1 MAFGKQVKF
10 RLDSTCPL
18 RSQVGESRKHWERF
32 LRWKG
37 AGYPS
42 WEDFSLDE
50 GVAADT
56 IKRYSNQFKW
66 EERRQLDESSQLKGI
81 GERMYEGTV
90 VKATESGLL
99 PAPQPIARGLTAF
112 ALRYGHVIAP
122 GFKIDSLMAVFLT
135 ELEKWVE
142 GEQDFLML
150 NPHPR
155 SGKSTAAVLA
165 MAYSYLRYPTR
176 SQILI
181 SASGRLAALS
191 NQRLK
196 TLIETA
202 LPEPYA
208 LSKDSKSKMAFSGN
222 YEGAGLMYAASRG
235 GQLMGLTG
243 NRILCDDLIS
253 STQDIESPEIMA
265 TANRTM
271 TTDLFTRLTA
281 DSYGKGS
288 GICFIAQRISNNDL
302 VAEMI
307 NRERQNERD
316 GIPGTPWV
324 VVATPFVS
332 PTKEEQARIIDSYP
346 SGWTVKQA
354 QYPEVGTPV
363 SSRFDMQFLQV
374 LQSNMSPR
382 DYQAMYCLNTATDD
396 YNAWKRSYLQEIDD
410 EDINLTATF
419 IAVDMA
425 LVGGK
430 GRDESALVAAGVQD
444 GNVIITGLHFLKGAT
459 EDQLAQIVE
468 YAEKYQAHTVGV
480 ESAAMGH
487 YVLKS
492 LSNNIGSKTFNVTA
506 ISHRGKNKGAR
517 LSEILGPASN
527 KKLYIRKGLDLSETL
542 HSQLRLIATTSGKT
556 HKNDDLGDCACMAVY
571 HCWNS
576 WIKSGFTGTSV
587 SWQGGSGGSPG
598 VTECTW
604 GYGTSAGTYRP
615 SIDGGQYFCPWS

>member
-1 MAFGKQVKF
+1 MAFGREVRFK
-10 RLDSTCPL
+10 LDKTCPL
-18 RSQVGESRKHWERF
+18 RTQTGESVKNHMRF
-32 LRWKG
+32 MRWRS

-42 WEDFSLDE
+42 YEEFAESE
-50 GVAADT
+50 KVAPASIRKYART
-56 IKRYSNQFKW
+56 FKW
-66 EERRQLDESSQLKGI
+66 EERRVLDDQSKLKGI
-81 GERMYEGTV
+81 GELMYEGTV
-90 VKATESGLL
+90 TKVVESGLL
-99 PAPQPIARGLTAF
+99 PAPQQINRGLTAF
-112 ALRYGHVIAP
+112 ALQYGHIIAP

-202 LPEPYA
+202 LPEPYG
-208 LSKDSKSKMAFSGN
+208 LSKDSKSKLAFSGN
-222 YEGAGLMYAASRG
+222 WEGAGLMYAASRG

-253 STQDIESPEIMA
+253 STQDIDSPEIMA

-307 NRERQNERD
+307 NRERENERD

-332 PTKEEQARIIDSYP
+332 PTKEEQARIVASYP

-363 SSRFDMQFLQV
+363 SSRFDMDFLQV
-374 LQSNMSPR
+374 LQSNMSPK
-382 DYQAMYCLNTATDD
+382 DYQSMYCLNTATDD

-430 GRDESALVAAGVQD
+430 GRDESALVAAGIQD
-444 GNVIITGLHFLKGAT
+444 GNVVITGLHFLQGAT
-459 EDQLAQIVE
+459 EDQLAEIVQ
-468 YAEKYQAHTVGV
+468 YAEKYRAHTVGV

-492 LSNNIGSKTFNVTA
+492 LSNNIGEKTFNVVP

-527 KKLYIRKGLDLSETL
+527 KKIYIRKGLALTETL
-542 HSQLRLIATTSGKT
+542 HNQLRLIATTSGKT
-556 HKNDDLGDCACMAVY
+556 HKNDDLGDCACMCIY

-576 WIKSGFTGTSV
+576 WIKSGYSSSSV
-587 SWQGGSGGSPG
+587 SWAGGAGSSSATPVIWGRGTHIPG
-598 VTECTW
+598 
-604 GYGTSAGTYRP
+604 RP
-615 SIDGGQYFCPWS
+615 SINGETVYCPW